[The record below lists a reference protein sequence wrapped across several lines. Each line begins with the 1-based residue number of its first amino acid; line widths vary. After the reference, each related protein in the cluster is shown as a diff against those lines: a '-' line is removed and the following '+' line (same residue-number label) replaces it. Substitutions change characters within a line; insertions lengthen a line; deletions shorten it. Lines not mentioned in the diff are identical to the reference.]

1 MKKTVRIFSTPENLA
16 AECAN
21 EIAKLINGYAENNR
35 IFTVA
40 LSGGSTPGLLFTKL
54 GEEYSKTV
62 QWKDVHFF
70 WGDERCVPP
79 DDSESNFGITMSRL
93 LSKIDIPS
101 QNVHRIKGEDEPEKE
116 ALRYS
121 DEISRFAESKNGFP
135 SFSLVILGMGEDG
148 HTASIFP
155 GNSELLNSDK
165 ICEVAVHP
173 VSGQK
178 RITITG
184 RVINNAES
192 VYFLVTGNKKQSVL
206 EEILNSRPTAKSYP
220 AFFIQP
226 FDGSLSWY
234 IDRDAAGLL

>member
-1 MKKTVRIFSTPENLA
+1 MKKTIRIFESPEELA

-21 EIAKLINGYAENNR
+21 EIAQLIKGHADNNKT
-35 IFTVA
+35 FTIA

-54 GEEYSKTV
+54 GEEYSKKV
-62 QWKDVHFF
+62 QWKHVHFF

-79 DDSESNFGITMSRL
+79 GHSESNFGMTMSTL

-101 QNVHRIKGEDEPEKE
+101 ENVHRIKGEDEPEKE

-121 DEISRFAESKNGFP
+121 DEISRFAESKDGFP

-165 ICEVAVHP
+165 ICDVAVHP

-192 VYFLVTGNKKQSVL
+192 VYFLVTGKKKQAVL
-206 EEILNSRPTAKSYP
+206 EKILNSRPSAKSYP
-220 AFFIQP
+220 AFFIEP
-226 FDGSLSWY
+226 VDGCLSWY
-234 IDRDAAGLL
+234 IDSEAAELL